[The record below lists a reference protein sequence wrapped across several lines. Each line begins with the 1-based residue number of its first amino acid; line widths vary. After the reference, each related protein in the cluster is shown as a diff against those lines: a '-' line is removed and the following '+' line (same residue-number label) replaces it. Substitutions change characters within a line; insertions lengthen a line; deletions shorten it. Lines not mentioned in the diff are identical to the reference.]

1 MKFNLLK
8 IISKNLSFFVLA
20 FSSLC
25 FFVLNFVLKDNLS
38 SSDYGLFSIFITYIS
53 LLSSFGMFGFEQ
65 TLLRTSSIKSKLE
78 IQKNILFPSLFVI
91 CLSSSIGVF
100 LMKSSFDIN
109 ISYILFFLLS
119 ILIILIKLIY
129 NLYRLISNFF
139 LAQLVLNLWKII
151 LTLIV
156 IYFIL
161 YDYDISLNLIF
172 HVVFALFSLSVFF
185 VIKIYNKVRFKKL
198 KNSYSLI
205 KKSFLFFVAVLTL
218 SLMGYGD
225 RFFIESRFGLIKLG
239 DYFFYLNIFLFPFSL
254 FQSYI
259 GFKEIVSFKKNFS
272 ISLLNHKIYNVL
284 KSSLIFSIML
294 VFIFY
299 LIDYF
304 GLYNLQMSSNLNII
318 IPLII
323 LGNIKMVYSLLS
335 SAIGALSNDKMLYKI
350 NLKSILSLILICPIM
365 FYYSNTILLTIL
377 FVIILWII
385 RCFIWYF
392 ELNKKIKV

>member
-151 LTLIV
+151 LTLIF

>member
-1 MKFNLLK
+1 
-8 IISKNLSFFVLA
+8 
-20 FSSLC
+20 
-25 FFVLNFVLKDNLS
+25 
-38 SSDYGLFSIFITYIS
+38 
-53 LLSSFGMFGFEQ
+53 MFGFEQ